1 MDKTTKKVIRLMKE
15 RFNINIVDYNVL
27 DNGQVQ
33 LLDKND
39 NTISIITDDELDRLY
54 RIAEG
59 FTTIYLSDK

>member
-54 RIAEG
+54 RIADG
-59 FTTIYLSDK
+59 FISIYLTD